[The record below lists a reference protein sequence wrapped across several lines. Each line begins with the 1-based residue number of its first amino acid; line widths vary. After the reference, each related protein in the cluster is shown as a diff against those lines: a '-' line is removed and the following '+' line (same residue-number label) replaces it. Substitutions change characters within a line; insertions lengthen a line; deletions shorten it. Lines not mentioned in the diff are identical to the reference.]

1 MTLALDLAGL
11 TSAPRMARTAACASK
26 TTMMIIMT
34 PTIGTGRTRAL

>member
-11 TSAPRMARTAACASK
+11 TNARTAARAAACASK
-26 TTMMIIMT
+26 TTMMIIIT

>member
-11 TSAPRMARTAACASK
+11 TSARTAARPAACASK
-26 TTMMIIMT
+26 TTMMIIIT